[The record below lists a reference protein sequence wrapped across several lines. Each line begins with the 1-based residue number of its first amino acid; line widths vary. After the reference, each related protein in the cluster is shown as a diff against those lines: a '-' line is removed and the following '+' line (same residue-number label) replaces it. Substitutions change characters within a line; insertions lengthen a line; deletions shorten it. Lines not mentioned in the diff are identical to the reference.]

1 MHISLAN
8 KSALVTGS
16 ARGIGRAIAKKL
28 LEAGASVL
36 LADVDETALQEAEAA
51 LGAQAGNL
59 RASRAI

>member
-36 LADVDETALQEAEAA
+36 LADVDETALHEAETA
-51 LGAQAGNL
+51 LGG
-59 RASRAI
+59 